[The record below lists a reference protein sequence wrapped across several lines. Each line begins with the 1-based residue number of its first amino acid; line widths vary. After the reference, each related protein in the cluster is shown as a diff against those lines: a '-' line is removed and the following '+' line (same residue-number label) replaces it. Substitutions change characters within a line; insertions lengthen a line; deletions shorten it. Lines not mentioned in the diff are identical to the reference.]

1 MNLGGEEVVEAIAK
15 QLDNVRDEMVQL
27 LRSYPYA
34 GERERSEIY
43 RRCEF
48 LGGEIQELIGVLK
61 LAIRNSNRDAAV
73 EADNDPAYWDEIK
86 RLSTQSLA
94 AIHSAGEEVA
104 AAITMLRESRGNSG
118 TVDVE

>member
-1 MNLGGEEVVEAIAK
+1 MEDIAK

-34 GERERSEIY
+34 GERERGDIY
-43 RRCEF
+43 RRCEY

-61 LAIRNSNRDAAV
+61 LAIRNSNREAAV
-73 EADNDPAYWDEIK
+73 EADTDPAYWDEVN

-104 AAITMLRESRGNSG
+104 AAIAMLRESRGDDESVG
-118 TVDVE
+118 R

>member
-1 MNLGGEEVVEAIAK
+1 MEDIAQ
-15 QLDNVRDEMVQL
+15 QLDTVRDEMVQL

-34 GERERSEIY
+34 GERERTEIY
-43 RRCEF
+43 HRCEY

-61 LAIRNSNRDAAV
+61 LAIRMSNREAAV
-73 EADNDPAYWDEIK
+73 EADNDPAYWDEVN

-104 AAITMLRESRGNSG
+104 AAIAMLRESRG
-118 TVDVE
+118 DDEAEPC

>member
-1 MNLGGEEVVEAIAK
+1 MEDIAR
-15 QLDNVRDEMVQL
+15 QLDSVRDEMVQL

-34 GERERSEIY
+34 AEGERAEIY

-61 LAIRNSNRDAAV
+61 LAIRNSNREASVDA
-73 EADNDPAYWDEIK
+73 DQDPSYWDEVN
-86 RLSTQSLA
+86 RLSTQSLC

-104 AAITMLRESRGNSG
+104 AAITMLRESRGE
-118 TVDVE
+118 DPDLEAC